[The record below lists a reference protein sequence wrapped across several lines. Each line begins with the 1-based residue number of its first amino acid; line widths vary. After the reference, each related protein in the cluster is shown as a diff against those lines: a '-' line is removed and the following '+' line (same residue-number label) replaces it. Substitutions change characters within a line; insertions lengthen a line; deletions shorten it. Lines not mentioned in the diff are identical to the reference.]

1 MGVDKIIFE
10 DSALWSRALHA
21 EQQHSDCADTG
32 GFVPGLHNPAGELC
46 QGSLLP
52 LFMDACS
59 QNNCHAG
66 LCFQT
71 APNKASVLGVPLGGT
86 QVLTKYF
93 HFILWE
99 ICRDLRHGGMKYVQM
114 SPTCR
119 ELGTSFTLIIVGG
132 S

>member
-10 DSALWSRALHA
+10 DCALWSRALHA

-93 HFILWE
+93 QEIPILFSGRYAG
-99 ICRDLRHGGMKYVQM
+99 I
-114 SPTCR
+114 
-119 ELGTSFTLIIVGG
+119 
-132 S
+132 